1 MVITIN
7 TPRKPK
13 NIQIPLICLTAVSLS
28 TPYSNHDLIKVFAL
42 HLVIT
47 YLWSLWMTFEKT
59 CLIKWIWLI
68 LSVMPFNLFC
78 SEREVFKGSKHT
90 YYSWHNNLKLTFPN
104 FPISLPSNFQKIIYS
119 KISFHLTAKWATFRV
134 YILHIQKKIYRIF
147 RTIRC
152 TRP

>member
-1 MVITIN
+1 MFDSSF
-7 TPRKPK
+7 
-13 NIQIPLICLTAVSLS
+13 PLHPLLKSWFNQSLCIAFSYHISLVSMNDIWKDLS
-28 TPYSNHDLIKVFAL
+28 YKMD
-42 HLVIT
+42 
-47 YLWSLWMTFEKT
+47 
-59 CLIKWIWLI
+59 LI

-104 FPISLPSNFQKIIYS
+104 FPISLPLNFQKIIYS